1 MVPKDGTTTCHRYC
15 TTYVVSNEKPVTLGV
30 LAASLGPLTGFVIA
44 NIFVLGGVLQLVP
57 IGHDVIADAV
67 LIARQQ

>member
-1 MVPKDGTTTCHRYC
+1 
-15 TTYVVSNEKPVTLGV
+15 VTLGV